1 MRVSNLL
8 PVVTLLPSAFGQLH
22 TLAKA
27 KGKLFFGSAT
37 DNYEFKDDAPYKAI
51 LSDTTEFGQ
60 ITAGNAQKWAYSEPT
75 QGTFSFA
82 GGDEV
87 ADLAEANGQLLRCHT
102 LVWHSQAP
110 DYSEYS
116 FNCKNI
122 PTVSITCGSRTVF
135 SSDADNCS
143 Q

>member
-1 MRVSNLL
+1 MRLSQLTPAVALL
-8 PVVTLLPSAFGQLH
+8 PIALGQLH

-27 KGKLFFGSAT
+27 KGLQYFGSAT
-37 DNYEFKDDAPYKAI
+37 DNYEFKGDAPYKAI

-60 ITAGNAQKWAYSEPT
+60 ITPGNAQKWAYSEPT

-110 DYSEYS
+110 DWSK
-116 FNCKNI
+116 FRR
-122 PTVSITCGSRTVF
+122 SRKGR
-135 SSDADNCS
+135 C
-143 Q
+143 